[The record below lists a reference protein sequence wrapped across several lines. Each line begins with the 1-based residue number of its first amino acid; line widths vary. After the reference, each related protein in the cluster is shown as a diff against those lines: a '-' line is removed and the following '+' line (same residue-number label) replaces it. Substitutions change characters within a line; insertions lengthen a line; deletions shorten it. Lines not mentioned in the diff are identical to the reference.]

1 MERQLGTG
9 AQNTIDIEAGCTT
22 PQTAADIC
30 ASLILAESG
39 DDFNYLKRIKRCQLG
54 GAFI

>member
-1 MERQLGTG
+1 MEWQLGTG
-9 AQNTIDIEAGCTT
+9 AQNIIDIEAGCTR

-39 DDFNYLKRIKRCQLG
+39 DDFNYLKRIKPCQLG